1 MFNECPI
8 DAWVEHAT
16 RVGFNLVMLA
26 DSNASHAD
34 LARRVA
40 DLAPVAHS
48 RGVAVEAELGVLP
61 CSATEHSERGS
72 LTDPDQVE
80 AFVRETGVDMLAVSV
95 GNVHVRLD
103 DQCDLNLGRLSAIRR
118 RVDTPLVLHG
128 GSGIADGSL
137 AEAIAIGVAK
147 VNYGTY
153 LKQRCL
159 AAIRRALSDSDVVN
173 PHYFLGYGGD
183 ADLMVASV
191 GRCATQCWNGS
202 ACWVVAEGLELSRG
216 NLPAL
221 SPPLPC
227 SGRFFTACRG
237 FCNGYDFQAAD
248 IDRPARRQAG
258 SASGNHALPDAAVLE
273 RLHGGDLGRRVL
285 RRLRLGSDCLYR
297 RPIAPTQ
304 ARASIMTRTK
314 ESRAFWRVGESLR
327 TTGAY
332 GAKRSLGVNIRPPA
346 IASPRPRASSAWFW
360 SPIRLPPGWSSL

>member
-1 MFNECPI
+1 MPIEPVTELLAHARRNHYAVGYFESWDIASLEGVIDAAEQSRAPVIVGFNGDFLARPDRALPARIKWYGALGRAAAESARVPCAVMFNECPV

-61 CSATEHSERGS
+61 CSASEHCEAGS

-95 GNVHVRLD
+95 GNEHVRLD

-118 RVDTPLVLHG
+118 RVNTPLVLHG
-128 GSGIADGSL
+128 GSGIAADSL

-159 AAIRRALSDSDVVN
+159 AAVRQALSSTDAN
-173 PHYFLGYGGD
+173 PHHLLGFGGD
-183 ADLMVASV
+183 ADLMVA
-191 GRCATQCWNGS
+191 
-202 ACWVVAEGLELSRG
+202 
-216 NLPAL
+216 
-221 SPPLPC
+221 
-227 SGRFFTACRG
+227 
-237 FCNGYDFQAAD
+237 
-248 IDRPARRQAG
+248 ARRAVR
-258 SASGNHALPDAAVLE
+258 DAVLE
-273 RLHGGDLGRRVL
+273 RIGLLGCC
-285 RRLRLGSDCLYR
+285 G
-297 RPIAPTQ
+297 
-304 ARASIMTRTK
+304 RA
-314 ESRAFWRVGESLR
+314 
-327 TTGAY
+327 
-332 GAKRSLGVNIRPPA
+332 
-346 IASPRPRASSAWFW
+346 
-360 SPIRLPPGWSSL
+360 